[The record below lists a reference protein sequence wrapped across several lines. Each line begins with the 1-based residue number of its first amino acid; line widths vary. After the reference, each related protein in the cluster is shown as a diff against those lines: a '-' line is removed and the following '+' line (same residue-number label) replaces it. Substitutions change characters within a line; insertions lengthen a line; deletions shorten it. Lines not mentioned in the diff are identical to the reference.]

1 VRFGAHL
8 PQIGFSDGQPGWTP
22 ARLIE
27 YARHAEQLGFDRIC
41 VNDHL
46 VFPRPWLD
54 GLAALALVLP
64 YTERAELMSTVAL
77 PVVRGPVALAKTLAS
92 LDVLSGGHVVAG
104 VGPGSSPRDYEA
116 VGLPFDDRWRRLDE
130 SIKLLRG
137 LWGGPPFSGRF
148 YSSEGVVLEPKPLR
162 PGGPPIWIG
171 SWGSDA
177 GLRRVARLA
186 DGWLASAYNT
196 EPHIFREA
204 LERLKER
211 LVAEG
216 KGQDSFPN
224 ALATAWTYVTEDAA
238 KAERVITDVIA
249 PMTGRD
255 VDELRRRLLVGPAE
269 SCVEKL
275 AAYRDAGLQ
284 AVFIWPVADELEQL
298 GLFAERVAPLI
309 A

>member
-8 PQIGFSDGQPGWTP
+8 PQIDFGGDQPAWTP

-27 YARHAEQLGFDRIC
+27 YARRAEQLGFDRLC
-41 VNDHL
+41 ANDHL
-46 VFPRPWLD
+46 VFSRPWLD
-54 GLAALALVLP
+54 GPAALALVLP
-64 YTERAELMSTVAL
+64 YTERVELMTTVAL
-77 PVVRGPVALAKTLAS
+77 PVVRGPVALAKVLAT
-92 LDVLSGGHVVAG
+92 LDVLSGGRVVAG
-104 VGPGSSPRDYEA
+104 VGPGSSRRDYEA

-130 SIKLLRG
+130 SIRLLRA
-137 LWGGPPFSGRF
+137 LWGAPPFSGRF
-148 YSSEGVVLEPKPLR
+148 YSSEGVELEPKPQR

-196 EPHIFREA
+196 EPLIFRDA
-204 LERLKER
+204 LERLSER
-211 LVAEG
+211 LAAEG
-216 KGQDSFPN
+216 KVPGLFPN
-224 ALATAWTYVTEDAA
+224 ALATAWTYITEDRAE
-238 KAERVITDVIA
+238 AERVITDVIA

-284 AVFIWPVADELEQL
+284 SVFIWPVADGVEQL
-298 GLFAERVAPLI
+298 GLFTERVAPLI